1 MAVELWLT
9 RHGETKYNVEGVV
22 QGIVNSDLTE
32 LGAQDAQAL
41 GRGFAK
47 DDVKFDA
54 AYSSD
59 LKRAADTAQ
68 IALAAAHID
77 IPVTQLEGLRE
88 QNFGMFDGG
97 PETQRQ
103 GALTDILGKA
113 GIQNIKSLNMKQMV
127 ELVHIIDKHNG
138 HGHAESVETSV
149 GRFNAAMLQIAK
161 TAEEKHQ
168 ENVFVVAHGA
178 IIWLWLNSIG
188 MPDSADFIKNV
199 AVSKIMYTDKGFT
212 LLKYND
218 RKYVEAGGGTK
229 NVEAQQF
236 NLN

>member
-1 MAVELWLT
+1 MAVQLWLT
-9 RHGETKYNVEGVV
+9 RHGETKYNIEGVV

-32 LGAQDAQAL
+32 TGAKDAQAL

-47 DDVKFDA
+47 DDVTFDA

-59 LKRAADTAQ
+59 LQRAADTAQ

-77 IPVTQLEGLRE
+77 IPVTQMAGLRE

-97 PETQRQ
+97 PESQRQ
-103 GALTDILGKA
+103 GALEDMLGKA
-113 GIQNIKSLNMKQMV
+113 GIRNLKSLNMKQMV
-127 ELVHIIDKHNG
+127 ELVHILDKHNG
-138 HGHAESVETSV
+138 HGHAESVHTSV
-149 GRFNAAMLQIAK
+149 GRFNDAMLKIAK

-168 ENVFVVAHGA
+168 DNAFVVAHGA

-188 MPDSADFIKNV
+188 MPDSAKFIKNV
-199 AVSKIMYTDKGFT
+199 AVSKVMYTDKGFT

-229 NVEAQQF
+229 DVPAESYP
-236 NLN
+236 LD